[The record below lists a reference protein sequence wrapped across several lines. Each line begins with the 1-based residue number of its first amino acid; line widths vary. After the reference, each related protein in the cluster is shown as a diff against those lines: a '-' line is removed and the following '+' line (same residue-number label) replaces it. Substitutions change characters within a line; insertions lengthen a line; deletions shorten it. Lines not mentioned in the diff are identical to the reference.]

1 MRKNSRL
8 KDANPK
14 LQNLKYQQTCCCFT
28 NSYEG
33 LYFWTTIQLQLEAIK
48 WSITLFFYKFLRQH
62 KAAMNLQK
70 LGTTQQVDYPYSL
83 LGS

>member
-1 MRKNSRL
+1 MLIPNYKTWNIS
-8 KDANPK
+8 KH
-14 LQNLKYQQTCCCFT
+14 TVVC
-28 NSYEG
+28 EG

-62 KAAMNLQK
+62 KAAMDLQK

>member
-14 LQNLKYQQTCCCFT
+14 LQNLKYQQTYCCFT

-48 WSITLFFYKFLRQH
+48 
-62 KAAMNLQK
+62 
-70 LGTTQQVDYPYSL
+70 
-83 LGS
+83 